1 MTKQLE
7 QLISRDTALCAA
19 MADELEAYLKSDTLF
34 WEPSRRQ
41 PGGLALP
48 KLTIGGFLLA
58 MRRLETL
65 RDHLDANQRDVLA
78 RAGHELARQRS
89 QWQLRYQ
96 SKLTRELRSRQDA
109 WAWYLDDVRQQ
120 GEPAIAHYAHQVETR
135 VKADLLLEE
144 LQNIGSDVEAS
155 RTRMAGLDQRLG
167 GAFTVGEFCW
177 IEELATGFPPDRF
190 WFLYGFPRED

>member
-1 MTKQLE
+1 MSQSPE
-7 QLISRDTALCAA
+7 SIIVRDTALCAA
-19 MADELEAYLKSDTLF
+19 LADELEAYLKSDTLF

-41 PGGLALP
+41 PGGMGLP

-65 RDHLDANQRDVLA
+65 RDHLDANQREVLA
-78 RAGHELARQRS
+78 RARHELARQRS

-96 SKLTRELRSRQDA
+96 TKLTRELRSRQDA

-120 GEPAIAHYAHQVETR
+120 GEPVIAHYAHQVETR

-155 RTRMAGLDQRLG
+155 VTRMAGLDQRLG

-177 IEELATGFPPDRF
+177 IEELAAGFSPDRF
-190 WFLYGFPRED
+190 WYLWGQPRKD

>member
-1 MTKQLE
+1 MSQSPE
-7 QLISRDTALCAA
+7 SIIERDTALCAA
-19 MADELEAYLKSDTLF
+19 MADELKEYLKSDTLF

-58 MRRLETL
+58 MHRLETL
-65 RDHLDANQRDVLA
+65 KDHLDLNQQDVLTHA
-78 RAGHELARQRS
+78 ERELTRQRS
-89 QWQLRYQ
+89 QWQRRYQ
-96 SKLTRELRSRQDA
+96 NKLARELRSRQDA

-144 LQNIGSDVEAS
+144 LRNIGSDVDAS
-155 RTRMAGLDQRLG
+155 LTRQAGLDQRLG

-177 IEELATGFPPDRF
+177 IEELAAGFPPDRF
-190 WFLYGFPRED
+190 WYLYGSPRED

>member
-19 MADELEAYLKSDTLF
+19 MTDELEAYLKSDTLF

-48 KLTIGGFLLA
+48 KLTIGGFLLS

-65 RDHLDANQRDVLA
+65 RDHLDPNQRDVLT
-78 RAGHELARQRS
+78 RAGRELARQRS
-89 QWQLRYQ
+89 QWQRRYQ
-96 SKLTRELRSRQDA
+96 SKLERELRSRQDA

-144 LQNIGSDVEAS
+144 LRSIGSDIDAS
-155 RTRMAGLDQRLG
+155 LTRQAGLDQQLG
-167 GAFTVGEFCW
+167 SVFAVGEFCW
-177 IEELATGFPPDRF
+177 IEELTAGFLPDRF
-190 WFLYGFPRED
+190 WYLWGEPRKD